1 MWFNE
6 FQVELLILVE
16 LSEKIWSFKNN
27 SVFLPTSNVIRTGCS
42 NVIRIGWSN
51 VIRIG
56 CSNVVRTGC
65 SNGIRIGYPN
75 VIRIGQSV
83 SVSAIEFL
91 MGVK

>member
-16 LSEKIWSFKNN
+16 LSEKVWSFKNN
-27 SVFLPTSNVIRTGCS
+27 LVFLLTSNVI
-42 NVIRIGWSN
+42 
-51 VIRIG
+51 
-56 CSNVVRTGC
+56 RTGC

>member
-16 LSEKIWSFKNN
+16 LSEKVWSFKNN
-27 SVFLPTSNVIRTGCS
+27 FVFLLTSNVI
-42 NVIRIGWSN
+42 
-51 VIRIG
+51 
-56 CSNVVRTGC
+56 RTGC